1 MQRLLKAKTLGD
13 LAEAAPPRVH
23 AGRHDVPSWAQLV
36 ESLPSS
42 SGVFHSNG
50 SSVSAVSG
58 AEAVSGAVS
67 GADAAS
73 GAAAGEAY
81 EARLLAGLAAA
92 FRSEWGGTRGA
103 LPPSLAHQLARDV
116 LPRMAR
122 CCLSANEVAPYD
134 ADAEWLL
141 LLEGNAAVTCAP
153 YRASQSITPMGPERR
168 PERRGFAEQ
177 RDSNGS
183 DDLPDLASLE
193 RRSSG
198 LADWDVDTSEL
209 TLGPGTVLWSLAH
222 ALEGGTSLTPSSLTP
237 SSLTPSSLTPS
248 SLTPP
253 VDETPNGIA
262 HFRWYELRCLP
273 GTTRIPLRILHK
285 SQLRS
290 LLVSLRETLAHAHAA
305 KLAELPLFAPLTTNE
320 LLALCRRATEVE
332 LPPRH
337 NLRPIFAPNLATETA
352 LVKPLAPDALPNDAF
367 AVVLDGDVLLVVET
381 SAASAASA
389 EAEAEAEAPIDVVTL
404 ACACAASGVP
414 MGAPPGAPNT
424 ARPSSPNTA
433 PSELAIHRLSVGSVL
448 GETGQLL
455 PVREGATQGAVVG
468 GGGAVVGGGGAVLG
482 ESPLK
487 IRAGAQGCVL
497 LCWRREATVQQS
509 LARLSRLLEQ
519 VRATDEP

>member
-42 SGVFHSNG
+42 SGVFNSNG
-50 SSVSAVSG
+50 SSIGAVSG
-58 AEAVSGAVS
+58 AEALSGAVS

-183 DDLPDLASLE
+183 DDLPDLASLD

-222 ALEGGTSLTPSSLTP
+222 TLEGRT
-237 SSLTPSSLTPS
+237 SLTPSSLTPS

-290 LLVSLRETLAHAHAA
+290 LLVS
-305 KLAELPLFAPLTTNE
+305 
-320 LLALCRRATEVE
+320 
-332 LPPRH
+332 
-337 NLRPIFAPNLATETA
+337 
-352 LVKPLAPDALPNDAF
+352 
-367 AVVLDGDVLLVVET
+367 
-381 SAASAASA
+381 
-389 EAEAEAEAPIDVVTL
+389 
-404 ACACAASGVP
+404 
-414 MGAPPGAPNT
+414 
-424 ARPSSPNTA
+424 
-433 PSELAIHRLSVGSVL
+433 
-448 GETGQLL
+448 
-455 PVREGATQGAVVG
+455 
-468 GGGAVVGGGGAVLG
+468 
-482 ESPLK
+482 
-487 IRAGAQGCVL
+487 
-497 LCWRREATVQQS
+497 
-509 LARLSRLLEQ
+509 
-519 VRATDEP
+519 